1 VNTLHSAHWP
11 PGLPRE
17 LPVPETSLSFNLEA
31 SARRYPAKPAFVF
44 YGRELSYRDLA
55 REVEALAGF
64 FEQRLGVRHG
74 DRILLDVQ
82 NSPHFVIAYY
92 AALRIGAVVVPVNP
106 MNLAEELE
114 HFVSDSGARVVV
126 TAQELLDRFAP
137 LMAEGRVERVV
148 VGVYSEYASR
158 DFDLAMPDAVREAA
172 RATLPDRC
180 IAWREALG
188 AGLVPDSPHAAPDD
202 LALIVYTSGTTGK
215 PKGVMHSHRTVMST
229 TVGIPAWFG
238 ATAGDIVLAALPFSH
253 VTGMQGGMNGVIFC
267 GQTAVILQ
275 RWDRE
280 LCGALIERY
289 RVTIWRAISTMLID
303 FLAKP
308 DAARFDLSSLRS
320 VGGGGAAIPEAIHA
334 RLAELTGL
342 APVEG
347 YGLSETIAPS
357 HYSPPHRP
365 KRACLGIPIFGVD
378 ARIVDPDTLAELPQG
393 EVGEIV
399 MAGPQIFLGYWGNPE
414 ATRAAFIE
422 LDGKRFFR
430 SGDLGRIDED
440 GYFFMADRLKR
451 MINASGLKVWP
462 AEVEG
467 IMHGHPD
474 ILECCV
480 VGVRDPYRG
489 ETVKA
494 VVVPRP
500 DRRGRVTE
508 ADIVAWCREHMAAYK
523 VPRVVEFADSLPKS
537 GAGKVL
543 WRKLQDGETREGD

>member
-1 VNTLHSAHWP
+1 VNTRHFAHWP

-17 LPVPETSLSFNLEA
+17 LPVPETSLWFNLEV
-31 SARRYPAKPAFVF
+31 SATRYPGKSAIVF

-55 REVEALAGF
+55 REAEALAGF
-64 FEQRLGVRHG
+64 FEKRLGVKHG
-74 DRILLDVQ
+74 DRMLIDVQ

-92 AALRIGAVVVPVNP
+92 AAMRLGAVAVPVNP
-106 MNLAEELE
+106 MNLTEELA
-114 HFVSDSGARVVV
+114 HFVGDSGARVAV
-126 TAQELLDRFAP
+126 AGQELLERFEP
-137 LMAEGRVERVV
+137 LVGAGGLEQVV
-148 VGVYSEYASR
+148 VAAYSEYAAPQ
-158 DFDLAMPDAVREAA
+158 FDLAMPDAVREAP
-172 RATLPDRC
+172 RAALPDRC
-180 IAWREALG
+180 IAWRDALA
-188 AGLVPDSPHAAPDD
+188 AGLAPGAARAEPDD

-289 RVTIWRAISTMLID
+289 RITIWRAISTMLID
-303 FLAKP
+303 FLANP
-308 DAARFDLSSLRS
+308 EAGRYDLSSLRS
-320 VGGGGAAIPEAIHA
+320 VGGGGAAIPESIHA
-334 RLAELTGL
+334 KLAELTGL

-347 YGLSETIAPS
+347 YGLTETIAPS

-378 ARIVDPDTLAELPQG
+378 SRIVDPETLAELPQG

-422 LDGKRFFR
+422 IDGKRFFR
-430 SGDLGRIDED
+430 SGDLGRVDAE

-480 VGVRDPYRG
+480 IGARDAYRG

-500 DRRGRVTE
+500 ESRGRVTE
-508 ADIVAWCREHMAAYK
+508 RDIVEWCRKHMAAYK
-523 VPRVVEFADSLPKS
+523 VPRVIEFADTLPKS

-543 WRKLQDGETREGD
+543 WRKLQEGQD

>member
-1 VNTLHSAHWP
+1 MNTRHFAHWP
-11 PGLPRE
+11 PGLPRD
-17 LPVPETSLSFNLEA
+17 LPIPETSLWFNLEV
-31 SARRYPAKPAFVF
+31 SATRYPGKSAIVF

-55 REVEALAGF
+55 REAEALAGF
-64 FEQRLGVRHG
+64 FEKRLGVKHG
-74 DRILLDVQ
+74 DRVLIDVQ

-92 AALRIGAVVVPVNP
+92 AAMRLGAVAVPVNP
-106 MNLAEELE
+106 MNLTEELT
-114 HFVSDSGARVVV
+114 HFVGDSDARVAV
-126 TAQELLDRFAP
+126 AGQELLERFEP
-137 LMAEGRVERVV
+137 LVGAGGLEQVV
-148 VGVYSEYASR
+148 VAAYSEYASPQ
-158 DFDLAMPDAVREAA
+158 FDLAMPDAVREAP
-172 RATLPDRC
+172 RAALPDRC
-180 IAWREALG
+180 IAWRDALA
-188 AGLVPDSPHAAPDD
+188 AGLAPGAAHAGPDD

-289 RVTIWRAISTMLID
+289 RITIWRAISTMLID
-303 FLAKP
+303 FLANP
-308 DAARFDLSSLRS
+308 EAGRYDLSSLRS

-334 RLAELTGL
+334 KLAELTGL

-347 YGLSETIAPS
+347 YGLTETIAPS

-378 ARIVDPDTLAELPQG
+378 ARIVDPETLAELPQG
-393 EVGEIV
+393 QVGEIV

-422 LDGKRFFR
+422 IDGKRFFR
-430 SGDLGRIDED
+430 SGDLGRVDEE

-480 VGVRDPYRG
+480 IGARDAYRG

-494 VVVPRP
+494 VVVARP
-500 DRRGRVTE
+500 ESRGRVTE
-508 ADIVAWCREHMAAYK
+508 RDIVEWCRKHMAAYK
-523 VPRVVEFADSLPKS
+523 VPRVVEFADTLPKS

-543 WRKLQDGETREGD
+543 WRKLQEGQD

>member
-1 VNTLHSAHWP
+1 
-11 PGLPRE
+11 
-17 LPVPETSLSFNLEA
+17 
-31 SARRYPAKPAFVF
+31 
-44 YGRELSYRDLA
+44 
-55 REVEALAGF
+55 
-64 FEQRLGVRHG
+64 
-74 DRILLDVQ
+74 
-82 NSPHFVIAYY
+82 
-92 AALRIGAVVVPVNP
+92 
-106 MNLAEELE
+106 
-114 HFVSDSGARVVV
+114 
-126 TAQELLDRFAP
+126 
-137 LMAEGRVERVV
+137 
-148 VGVYSEYASR
+148 
-158 DFDLAMPDAVREAA
+158 
-172 RATLPDRC
+172 
-180 IAWREALG
+180 
-188 AGLVPDSPHAAPDD
+188 
-202 LALIVYTSGTTGK
+202 
-215 PKGVMHSHRTVMST
+215 
-229 TVGIPAWFG
+229 
-238 ATAGDIVLAALPFSH
+238 
-253 VTGMQGGMNGVIFC
+253 
-267 GQTAVILQ
+267 
-275 RWDRE
+275 
-280 LCGALIERY
+280 
-289 RVTIWRAISTMLID
+289 
-303 FLAKP
+303 
-308 DAARFDLSSLRS
+308 
-320 VGGGGAAIPEAIHA
+320 
-334 RLAELTGL
+334 
-342 APVEG
+342 
-347 YGLSETIAPS
+347 
-357 HYSPPHRP
+357 
-365 KRACLGIPIFGVD
+365 
-378 ARIVDPDTLAELPQG
+378 
-393 EVGEIV
+393 VGEIV

>member
-1 VNTLHSAHWP
+1 MNTRHFAHWP
-11 PGLPRE
+11 PGLPRD
-17 LPVPETSLSFNLEA
+17 LPIPETSLWFNLEV
-31 SARRYPAKPAFVF
+31 SATRYPGKSAIVF

-55 REVEALAGF
+55 REAEALAGF
-64 FEQRLGVRHG
+64 FEKRLGVKHG
-74 DRILLDVQ
+74 DRVLIDVQ

-92 AALRIGAVVVPVNP
+92 AAMRLGAVAVPVNP
-106 MNLAEELE
+106 MNLTEELM
-114 HFVSDSGARVVV
+114 HFVGDSGARVAV
-126 TAQELLDRFAP
+126 AGQELLERFEP
-137 LMAEGRVERVV
+137 LVGAGRLEQVV
-148 VGVYSEYASR
+148 VAAYSEYAAPQ
-158 DFDLAMPDAVREAA
+158 FDLAMPDAVREAP

-180 IAWREALG
+180 IAWRDALA
-188 AGLVPDSPHAAPDD
+188 AGLAPGAAHAGPDD

-238 ATAGDIVLAALPFSH
+238 ATAGDMVLAALPFSH

-289 RVTIWRAISTMLID
+289 RITIWRAISTMLID
-303 FLAKP
+303 FLANP
-308 DAARFDLSSLRS
+308 EAGRYDLSSLRS

-334 RLAELTGL
+334 KLAELTGL

-347 YGLSETIAPS
+347 YGLTETIAPS

-378 ARIVDPDTLAELPQG
+378 ARIVDPETLAELPQG
-393 EVGEIV
+393 QVGEIV

-422 LDGKRFFR
+422 IDGKRFFR
-430 SGDLGRIDED
+430 SGDLGRVDEE

-480 VGVRDPYRG
+480 IGARDAYRG

-500 DRRGRVTE
+500 ESRGRVTE
-508 ADIVAWCREHMAAYK
+508 RDIVEWCRKHMAAYK
-523 VPRVVEFADSLPKS
+523 VPRVVEFADTLPKS

-543 WRKLQDGETREGD
+543 WRKLQEGQD

>member
-1 VNTLHSAHWP
+1 MNTLHYAHWP
-11 PGLPRE
+11 PGLPRD
-17 LPVPETSLSFNLEA
+17 LPIPETSLSFNLEV
-31 SARRYPAKPAFVF
+31 SARRYPGKAAVIF

-55 REVEALAGF
+55 REVDALAGF
-64 FEQRLGVRHG
+64 FEKRLGVRHG

-92 AALRIGAVVVPVNP
+92 AALRIGAGVVPVYP
-106 MNLAEELE
+106 LNLTEELE
-114 HFVSDSGARVVV
+114 HFVSDSGARVAVV
-126 TAQELLDRFAP
+126 GQELLERFEP
-137 LMAEGRVERVV
+137 LIGDGRLEHVIAAA
-148 VGVYSEYASR
+148 YAEYASP
-158 DFDLAMPDAVREAA
+158 DFDLAMPETVREPP
-172 RATLPDRC
+172 RTMLPAWC
-180 IAWREALG
+180 VAWRDAID
-188 AGLVPDSPHAAPDD
+188 AGLVPDLPQAQPDD

-229 TVGIPAWFG
+229 SVGVPVWFG

-280 LCGALIERY
+280 LCGALIGRY

-303 FLAKP
+303 FLANP
-308 DAARFDLSSLRS
+308 DAGRYDLSSLRS

-334 RLAELTGL
+334 KLHELTGL

-347 YGLSETIAPS
+347 YGLTETIAPS

-378 ARIVDPDTLAELPQG
+378 SRIVDPETLAELLQG

-399 MAGPQIFLGYWGNPE
+399 MAGPQIFLGYWGNPD
-414 ATRAAFIE
+414 ATRAAFVEI
-422 LDGKRFFR
+422 DGKRFFR
-430 SGDLGRIDED
+430 SGDLGRIDEE

-480 VGVRDPYRG
+480 IGVRDAYRG

-494 VVVPRP
+494 VVVPKP
-500 DRRGRVTE
+500 ERRGQVTGDE
-508 ADIVAWCREHMAAYK
+508 IAAWCRQHMAAYK
-523 VPRVVEFADSLPKS
+523 VPRIVEFADTLPKS

-543 WRKLQDGETREGD
+543 WRKLQEGEE

>member
-1 VNTLHSAHWP
+1 MNTRHFAHWP
-11 PGLPRE
+11 PGLPRD
-17 LPVPETSLSFNLEA
+17 LPIPETSLWFNLEV
-31 SARRYPAKPAFVF
+31 SATRYPGKSAIVF

-55 REVEALAGF
+55 REAETLAGF
-64 FEQRLGVRHG
+64 FEKRLGVKHG
-74 DRILLDVQ
+74 DRVLIDVQ

-92 AALRIGAVVVPVNP
+92 AAMRLGAVAVPVNP
-106 MNLAEELE
+106 MNLTEELT
-114 HFVSDSGARVVV
+114 HFVGDSGARVAV
-126 TAQELLDRFAP
+126 AGQELLERFEP
-137 LMAEGRVERVV
+137 LVGAGGLEQVV
-148 VGVYSEYASR
+148 VAAYSEYAAPQ
-158 DFDLAMPDAVREAA
+158 FDLAMPDAVREAP
-172 RATLPDRC
+172 RAALPDRC
-180 IAWREALG
+180 IAWRDALA
-188 AGLVPDSPHAAPDD
+188 AGLAPGAAHAGPDD

-289 RVTIWRAISTMLID
+289 RITIWRAISTMLID
-303 FLAKP
+303 FLANP
-308 DAARFDLSSLRS
+308 EAGRYDLSSLRS

-334 RLAELTGL
+334 KLAELTGL

-347 YGLSETIAPS
+347 YGLTETIAPS

-378 ARIVDPDTLAELPQG
+378 ARIVDPETLAELPQG

-422 LDGKRFFR
+422 IDGKRFFR
-430 SGDLGRIDED
+430 SGDLGRVDEE

-480 VGVRDPYRG
+480 IGARDAYRG

-500 DRRGRVTE
+500 ESRGRVTE
-508 ADIVAWCREHMAAYK
+508 RDIVEWCRKHMAAYK
-523 VPRVVEFADSLPKS
+523 VPRVVEFADTLPKS

-543 WRKLQDGETREGD
+543 WRKLQEGQD